1 MSSLCLSV
9 DGGAEGVDDDL
20 IKAQAK
26 VGSACTS
33 DIIIYVCTS
42 IILVFDGSCLRQ
54 SGCTQL
60 HR

>member
-42 IILVFDGSCLRQ
+42 IILVFDGS
-54 SGCTQL
+54 
-60 HR
+60 